1 VNLGCLLLARPEPDH
16 YRMSFHRVLVV
27 AATAGLSLVAPSAAR
42 ADWSGPAPVT
52 GSGQDA
58 YALGVAAN
66 DRDRPAV
73 LYQRRHH
80 GRWTLALRRTGRGG
94 RLGRETVL
102 LRSRHSVGGEVFA
115 GRGDDL
121 VAGWL
126 QIINGSRRPVVAT
139 GPRLQDRQ
147 VLAPGPRSTQI
158 MRLAVNRRG
167 DAIAAFWRYSGSTFS
182 ILASFRPAGGRFGAP
197 QSIVVGNASFSTAAI
212 DQHGNAAVGWTD
224 NAGVHVA
231 VHRAGAASFDPPV
244 LVAADAHLR
253 GDPGVAIE
261 GDHVVVSWITE
272 DIDGNRT
279 LLVSERTAQKPFG
292 TPVALTRPGVRLP
305 RWLTPSI
312 SLSQGRALVAWV
324 QGKQFTS
331 AHDVA
336 AVSAKVLGDTWTTPI
351 LRAAP
356 APSRVYAAYLLGPTP
371 TRPAIL
377 GLTTANRGWR
387 FGVGTATLRGNGTLG
402 PVRVPRSGRTGG
414 FRPFLAQGGSHTWL
428 VTERDVGHDRL
439 QRRQVLLFKSNR

>member
-1 VNLGCLLLARPEPDH
+1 LLVVGRPGPDYFGMSFQRPYIAVPFACLLLLA
-16 YRMSFHRVLVV
+16 S
-27 AATAGLSLVAPSAAR
+27 APAH
-42 ADWSGPAPVT
+42 ADWGGPVPVT

-73 LYQRRHH
+73 LFQRRHH
-80 GRWTLALRRTGRGG
+80 DRWTLALRRAGRGG

-102 LRSRHSVGGEVFA
+102 LRSKHSVGGEVFA

-158 MRLAVNRRG
+158 LRLAANRRG
-167 DAIAAFWRYSGSTFS
+167 DAIAAFWRYSGTTFS
-182 ILASFRPAGGRFGAP
+182 ILASFRPAGGRFGTP

-224 NAGVHVA
+224 NSGVHVA
-231 VHRAGAASFDPPV
+231 VHRAGAASFDAPV
-244 LVAADAHLR
+244 LVAVDAHLR
-253 GDPGVAIE
+253 GDPGLAIE
-261 GDHVVVSWITE
+261 GDHVMVSWITE

-279 LLVSERTAQKPFG
+279 LLVSERTTQRPFG

-312 SLSQGRALVAWV
+312 SLSRGRALVAWV
-324 QGKQFTS
+324 QGKPFTS

-336 AVSAKVLGDTWTTPI
+336 AVSAKVLGGTWTAPL
-351 LRAAP
+351 LRAVSR
-356 APSRVYAAYLLGPTP
+356 PSRVYAAYLLGPTP

-387 FGVGTATLRGNGTLG
+387 FGVATATLRGNGTLG

-428 VTERDVGHDRL
+428 VTEREVGHDRL
-439 QRRQVLLFKSNR
+439 PRRQVLLFKSNR